1 MRNSKY
7 EIARVEF
14 YLIDMNIYLVLPG
27 TIVVKKGYVN
37 CSVNHCICKL
47 FVEKTSMIIAG
58 VYCTKYIPLYTLIGL
73 VVI

>member
-7 EIARVEF
+7 EIAHVKF

-27 TIVVKKGYVN
+27 IKVVKKGYVN

-47 FVEKTSMIIAG
+47 FVEKKHN
-58 VYCTKYIPLYTLIGL
+58 YCRCVLYKIYTTI
-73 VVI
+73 